1 MDENEQVCSKLGRR
15 QRFKILSKRMRKT
28 FGTCNLRMYHVAP
41 HQNWAQFGL
50 GAHRGRA
57 HFAHPELKT
66 RRKSTMAKV
75 FKVFIDGEAGT
86 TGLQIRERL
95 QAIPAVELVSIAPEL
110 RKDPSAKRAL
120 MAQVDLVVLCLHD
133 VAAVESVAMID
144 EIAHSTGKPGPKII
158 DASTA
163 HRTAPGW
170 VFGFAELAA
179 GQALA
184 VKNANR
190 VANPGCYATGAI
202 ALIRPLVDAGFI
214 PRDHP
219 LTLPSI
225 SGYSGGGRSMIE
237 AYEKGQAPAFEIYGL
252 GLKHKHLPEIMKYTG
267 MTRRPVFVP
276 SVGNFSQGML
286 VQLPLDL
293 SLLPGKP
300 TAQDLHN
307 ALTKHYAGSEWV
319 SVVPVGANDKIDPL
333 GLTNSNKMELRVFGN
348 TGADDGFQHAVLIA
362 KLDNLGKGASGAAV
376 QNLKL
381 MLGL

>member
-1 MDENEQVCSKLGRR
+1 
-15 QRFKILSKRMRKT
+15 
-28 FGTCNLRMYHVAP
+28 
-41 HQNWAQFGL
+41 
-50 GAHRGRA
+50 
-57 HFAHPELKT
+57 
-66 RRKSTMAKV
+66 MAKV

-95 QAIPAVELVSIAPEL
+95 QVMPAVELVSIAPEL

-120 MAQVDLVVLCLHD
+120 MTQVDLVVLCLHD
-133 VAAVESVAMID
+133 GAAIESVAMID
-144 EIAHSTGKPGPKII
+144 EIARATGKPGPKII

-184 VKNANR
+184 VQNANR

-202 ALIRPLVDAGFI
+202 ALIRPLVDAGLV

-252 GLKHKHLPEIMKYTG
+252 ALKHKHLPEIMKYTG

-293 SLLPGKP
+293 SLLSGKP

-307 ALTKHYAGSEWV
+307 ALAKHYAGSEWV
-319 SVVPVGANDKIDPL
+319 SVVPVGADDKIDPL

-348 TGADDGFQHAVLIA
+348 TGTDDGFQHAVLIA